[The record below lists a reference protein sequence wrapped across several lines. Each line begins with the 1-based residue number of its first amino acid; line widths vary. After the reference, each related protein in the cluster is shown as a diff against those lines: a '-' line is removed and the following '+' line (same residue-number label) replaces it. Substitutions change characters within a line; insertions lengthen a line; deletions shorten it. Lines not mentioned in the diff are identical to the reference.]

1 MARPRRRKVFISYH
15 HQEDQEYKDRFVQ
28 MMSGHIVDKSISTG
42 NIIDQGLPVDEI
54 RRRIRDE
61 YIADATVTVVLIG
74 RCTWQRKHVD
84 WEISA
89 SLIDTAHNDRCGLLG
104 IRLPTHTDFRDAEY
118 NPRLIPP
125 RLAYNCEGNDPFA
138 IVSRW
143 SGSEN
148 EVNRVRQWIDEA
160 FSRRNRQPNP
170 YNSYPVKGGAKMYR
184 SGGANPYHSIYIW
197 SVRRWLATQ
206 CRRGR

>member
-1 MARPRRRKVFISYH
+1 MPRQPRRKVFVSYH
-15 HQEDQEYKDRFVQ
+15 HQEDQDYKDRFVR
-28 MMSGHIVDKSISTG
+28 MMTNHIVDKSVRTG
-42 NIIDQGLPVDEI
+42 DIIDQGLPVDEV

-74 RCTWQRKHVD
+74 RCTWRRKHVD

-104 IRLPTHTDFRDAEY
+104 IHLPSHQDFGDDEY

-138 IVSRW
+138 AVHRW

-148 EVNRVRQWIDEA
+148 EVNRVRRWIDEA
-160 FSRRNRQPNP
+160 FARRRRQPDP
-170 YNSYPVKGGAKMYR
+170 DNSYPLFAR
-184 SGGANPYHSIYIW
+184 N
-197 SVRRWLATQ
+197 RRTD
-206 CRRGR
+206 CSRGWQS

>member
-1 MARPRRRKVFISYH
+1 MTRTRRRKVFVSYH
-15 HQEDQEYKDRFVQ
+15 HQEDQEYKDRFVR
-28 MMSGHIVDKSISTG
+28 MMSGHIVDKSVDTG
-42 NIIDQGLPVDEI
+42 DIVDQNLHVDEV

-89 SLIDTAHNDRCGLLG
+89 SLIDTDHNDRCGLLG
-104 IRLPTHTDFRDAEY
+104 IRLPTHTDFSDAEF

-138 IVSRW
+138 AVHRW

-148 EVNRVRQWIDEA
+148 EVNRIRQWIDEA
-160 FSRRNRQPNP
+160 FSRRRRQPDP
-170 YNSYPVKGGAKMYR
+170 DHSYPLFADNR
-184 SGGANPYHSIYIW
+184 HTDCS
-197 SVRRWLATQ
+197 
-206 CRRGR
+206 RGWQS

>member
-1 MARPRRRKVFISYH
+1 MARSRRRKVFISYH

-28 MMSGHIVDKSISTG
+28 MMAGHMVDRSVDTGDIV
-42 NIIDQGLPVDEI
+42 DQGLPVDEI

-89 SLIDTAHNDRCGLLG
+89 SLIDTSHNDRCGLLG
-104 IRLPTHTDFRDAEY
+104 IRIPTHTDFSDAEF

-125 RLAYNCEGNDPFA
+125 RLAYNCGGNDPFA
-138 IVSRW
+138 AVHRW

-148 EVNRVRQWIDEA
+148 EVNRVRCWIDEA
-160 FSRRNRQPNP
+160 FSRRSRQPDP
-170 YNSYPVKGGAKMYR
+170 YNSYPLFANNRHTDCSRGWESETTMLSGAWAI
-184 SGGANPYHSIYIW
+184 G
-197 SVRRWLATQ
+197 
-206 CRRGR
+206 RGPN

>member
-1 MARPRRRKVFISYH
+1 MARSRRRRVFVSYH
-15 HQEDQEYKDRFVQ
+15 HEEDQDYKDRFVR
-28 MMSGHIVDKSISTG
+28 MMSDHIEDKSVSTG
-42 NIIDQGLPVDEI
+42 EIIDQGLPVDEI
-54 RRRIRDE
+54 RLRIRDE
-61 YIADATVTVVLIG
+61 YISDATVTVVLIG

-89 SLIDTAHNDRCGLLG
+89 SLIDTCHNDRCGLLG
-104 IRLPTHTDFRDAEY
+104 IRIPTHTDFRNAEC

-138 IVSRW
+138 VVHRW

-160 FSRRNRQPNP
+160 SLRQTRQPDP
-170 YNSYPVKGGAKMYR
+170 DNSYPLF
-184 SGGANPYHSIYIW
+184 ANNRHTDCS
-197 SVRRWLATQ
+197 
-206 CRRGR
+206 RGWQS